1 MTAGAWAMVAVF
13 GAAGALLRHEVT
25 ARAEDALVALHATN
39 VIGSFALGLVVGA
52 QPQSPAVWAFGI
64 GGLGAL
70 TSFST
75 WIVGVRG
82 REHAATHLLVP
93 LALAV
98 AAAVVGTL
106 LGRALA

>member
-1 MTAGAWAMVAVF
+1 MTAGTWAMVAVF

-25 ARAEDALVALHATN
+25 TRADDALVALHATN
-39 VIGSFALGLVVGA
+39 VVGAFALGLVVGA
-52 QPQSPAVWAFGI
+52 QPQSPAVWAFGL

-75 WIVGVRG
+75 WMVGVRE
-82 REHAATHLLVP
+82 RQRPAIHLLAP

-98 AAAVVGTL
+98 AAAVAGTL
-106 LGRALA
+106 LGRSLA

>member
-1 MTAGAWAMVAVF
+1 MTAGTWAMVAVF

-25 ARAEDALVALHATN
+25 TRADDALVALHATN
-39 VIGSFALGLVVGA
+39 VVGAFALGLVVGA
-52 QPQSPAVWAFGI
+52 QPQSPAVWAFGL

-75 WIVGVRG
+75 WMVGVRE
-82 REHAATHLLVP
+82 RQRPAIHLLAR

-98 AAAVVGTL
+98 AAAVAGTL
-106 LGRALA
+106 LGRSLA

>member
-1 MTAGAWAMVAVF
+1 MTAGTWALVAVF

-25 ARAEDALVALHATN
+25 TRADDALVALHATN
-39 VIGSFALGLVVGA
+39 VAGSFALGLVVGVH
-52 QPQSPAVWAFGI
+52 PSSPVVWAFAT

-75 WIVGVRG
+75 WVVSA
-82 REHAATHLLVP
+82 RERPRPATHLLVP

-98 AAAVVGTL
+98 AAAVLGTL